1 MTGGIVMAL
10 NDGMDHDADARAD
23 EHVVLTFTNR
33 GERALD
39 QFAAVITNGM
49 ARTPRDIADV
59 LAQIYHA
66 PLDELVSAFD
76 AIVVE
81 IEEHEAS
88 LMFVC
93 GPCRD
98 GRHSAC
104 DDRERQPD
112 YRGCCCQHKESEPA
126 SDNKGPRD
134 KSRRTSAPAVRR

>member
-10 NDGMDHDADARAD
+10 NNGMSRDADARAD

-81 IEEHEAS
+81 IEEREES
-88 LMFVC
+88 LMFIC
-93 GPCRD
+93 APCRD

-104 DDRERQPD
+104 DDLERQPD
-112 YRGCCCQHKESEPA
+112 YRGCCCQHKASEPA
-126 SDNKGPRD
+126 RDSEGLCD
-134 KSRRTSAPAVRR
+134 KSRRTPAPAVRR